1 MKVAV
6 TGATGHVGANLVRA
20 LVERG
25 GHQIR
30 ALVHDDDSPLAG
42 LPVEKLRADVRDLGA
57 LRQAFEGVE
66 RVFHLAARISIAP
79 GDGALVEAIN
89 VGGTRNVVEA
99 CLGAGVKRLI
109 HFSSIHALS
118 PEPRSAVVDENRP
131 LAEGSWLPYDR
142 SKAAAELEIR
152 KGVERGLD
160 AVTVNPTAVLGPHD
174 YRPSQLGSV
183 LLDLYRRRL
192 PGLVDGGFD
201 WVDVR
206 DVVAGALAAADHGNR
221 GERYL
226 LGGARR
232 SIAELA
238 SAVEKVTGSK
248 APRFVSPMW
257 LARASA
263 PFATGWA
270 RLTGRPARLT
280 AESLHAL
287 RNHQQVSH
295 EKAGRELGYRPRP
308 LEDTVAATF
317 DWFKEAHVV

>member
-25 GHQIR
+25 DQVR
-30 ALVHDDDSPLAG
+30 ALVHDDERGLDG
-42 LPVEKLRADVRDLGA
+42 LPVEQVRADVRDAKSLLEG
-57 LRQAFEGVE
+57 FEGVDL
-66 RVFHLAARISIAP
+66 VFHLAARISIAP
-79 GDGALVEAIN
+79 GDADEVEKVN
-89 VGGTRNVVEA
+89 VGGTRNVVDA
-99 CLGAGVKRLI
+99 CLAQKVERLC

-118 PEPRSAVVDENRP
+118 PEPRHGTVDEARP
-131 LAEGSWLPYDR
+131 LAEQSWLPYDR
-142 SKAAAELEIR
+142 SKAGGEREIE
-152 KGVERGLD
+152 KGVQRGLD

-174 YRPSQLGSV
+174 YRPSPLGSV
-183 LLDLYRRRL
+183 LLDLYHRRL

-206 DVVAGALAAADHGNR
+206 DVVAGALAAAAKGR
-221 GERYL
+221 TGERYL
-226 LGGARR
+226 LGGTRR
-232 SIAELA
+232 TVLELA
-238 SAVEKVTGSK
+238 RTVEKVTGSR

-270 RLTGRPARLT
+270 RLTGQRARLT

-295 EKAGRELGYRPRP
+295 DKAARELGYTPRP

-317 DWFKEAHVV
+317 AWFKEAKVV